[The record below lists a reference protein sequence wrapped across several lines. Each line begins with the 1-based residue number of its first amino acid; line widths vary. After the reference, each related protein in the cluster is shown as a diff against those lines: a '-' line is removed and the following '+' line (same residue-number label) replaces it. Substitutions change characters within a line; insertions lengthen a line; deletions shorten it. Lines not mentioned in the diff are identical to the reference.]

1 MKVHYING
9 PGLGALCNHPKASR
23 ISPDWHKVTCIQC
36 LNHLVNLHTMYL
48 TMGADPPPYD
58 GVVDQR
64 KEILNG

>member
-36 LNHLVNLHTMYL
+36 LNHLVNLCPWPPN
-48 TMGADPPPYD
+48 GRDDPPPYD